1 MDRISRMLMVV
12 VVLSLAVVPVV
23 SAEVTLQVWNRNGL
37 MGDIV
42 SAFNAKMEA
51 EGKDI
56 RAEFTLV
63 PYEEQQVKFITA
75 LSAQTAPDVYGLD
88 LINFPYFNSIGAF
101 ADITEK
107 VNALPFKDQ
116 FNPGMLRE
124 GVWEDKIYA
133 IPLYNDNSGLFYNKK
148 LFAEAGLTEPPKTWA
163 QVKEYAEKLTKDDQY
178 GLTFCGAVAGQ
189 TAFTWTPHLWM
200 NGGDVGTEE
209 NAARTTVTLNSKE
222 AEEALQ
228 YWSDLAAFAPEGV
241 PTYTYADYYNG
252 FTSEKV
258 GMIFGGSWHIA
269 AMSNDKPLLDFG
281 VVLFP
286 TPEEGQPSSSFMGG
300 DNIGISSQS
309 EHFEEA
315 WEFVSFAVSEEA
327 QLDVIAKANTV
338 PGRLDLAND
347 NEYFDEDPRYY
358 VFAEAGKVGKAPYT
372 TKWVEET
379 NVLGAMIAEALALRG
394 NGSVKPILE
403 KHAKE
408 MEALWQ

>member
-1 MDRISRMLMVV
+1 MKKTLLVVCALCVMLVPAIA
-12 VVLSLAVVPVV
+12 SAV
-23 SAEVTLQVWNRNGL
+23 TIQVWNRNGL

-42 SAFNAKMEA
+42 NAFNAKMEA
-51 EGKDI
+51 AGKDI
-56 RAEFTLV
+56 NAEFTLV

-75 LSAQTAPDVYGLD
+75 LSSQTAPDVYGLD

-107 VNALPFKDQ
+107 VNVLPFKDQ
-116 FNPGMLRE
+116 FNPGMARE
-124 GVWEDKIYA
+124 GVWNGKIYA
-133 IPLYNDNSGLFYNKK
+133 VPLYNDNSGLFYNKK
-148 LFAEAGLTEPPKTWA
+148 LFKEAGLTEPPKTWA
-163 QVKEYAEKLTKDDQY
+163 QVKEYAQKLTKGDQY
-178 GLTFCGAVAGQ
+178 GITFCGAVSGM

-200 NGGDVGTEE
+200 NGGDVGSEE
-209 NAARTTVTLNSKE
+209 NAARKSVTLNSKE

-228 YWSDLAAFAPEGV
+228 YWADLAKFAPEGV

-286 TPEEGQPSSSFMGG
+286 SPKEGQPSSSFMGG
-300 DNIGISSQS
+300 DDIGISAQTKN
-309 EHFEEA
+309 FDAA
-315 WEFVSFAVSEEA
+315 WEFLSFAVSDEA
-327 QLDVIAKANTV
+327 QLDIIAKAHTV
-338 PGRLDLAND
+338 PGRLDLANK

-372 TKWVEET
+372 TRWVEET

-403 KHAKE
+403 KGQKD
-408 MEALWQ
+408 MEALWK

>member
-1 MDRISRMLMVV
+1 MRKMVS
-12 VVLSLAVVPVV
+12 VVLALCCCVLPIIS
-23 SAEVTLQVWNRNGL
+23 SAAGVTLQVWNRNGL

-42 SAFNAKMEA
+42 NAFNAKMEA
-51 EGKDI
+51 EKKDI

-75 LSAQTAPDVYGLD
+75 LSSQTAPDVYALD

-116 FNPGMLRE
+116 FNPGMARE
-124 GVWEDKIYA
+124 GVWQGKIYA
-133 IPLYNDNSGLFYNKK
+133 VPLYNDNSGLFYNKK
-148 LFAEAGLTEPPKTWA
+148 LFKDAGITEPPKTWA
-163 QVKEYAEKLTKDDQY
+163 QVKEYAAKLTKGDQY
-178 GLTFCGAVAGQ
+178 GITFCGAVGGM

-200 NGGDVGTEE
+200 NGGDVGNEE
-209 NAARTTVTLNSKE
+209 NAARTKVTLNSKE

-228 YWSDLAAFAPEGV
+228 YWSDLAKFAPEGV
-241 PTYTYADYYNG
+241 PAYTYDDYYNG

-286 TPEEGQPSSSFMGG
+286 TPKEGQPSSSFMGG
-300 DNIGISSQS
+300 DDIGISAQTK
-309 EHFEEA
+309 HFEEA
-315 WEFVSFAVSEEA
+315 WEFLKFAVSDEA
-327 QLDVIAKANTV
+327 QLDIIAKAHTV
-338 PGRLDLAND
+338 PGRLDLANK

-379 NVLGAMIAEALALRG
+379 NVLGAMIAEALKLKG

-403 KHAKE
+403 KGAKE
-408 MEALWQ
+408 MEALWK

>member
-1 MDRISRMLMVV
+1 MKKTLLVV
-12 VVLSLAVVPVV
+12 CAFCVMIVPTIASAV
-23 SAEVTLQVWNRNGL
+23 TIQVWNRNGL

-42 SAFNAKMEA
+42 NAFNAKMEA

-56 RAEFTLV
+56 KAEFTLV

-75 LSAQTAPDVYGLD
+75 LSSQTAPDVYGLD

-116 FNPGMLRE
+116 FNPGMARE
-124 GVWEDKIYA
+124 GVWKGKIYA
-133 IPLYNDNSGLFYNKK
+133 VPLYNDNSGLFYNKK
-148 LFAEAGLTEPPKTWA
+148 LFKEVGLTEPPKTWA
-163 QVKEYAEKLTKDDQY
+163 QVKEYAQKLTKGDQY
-178 GLTFCGAVAGQ
+178 GITFCGAVAGM

-200 NGGDVGTEE
+200 NGGDVGSEE
-209 NAARTTVTLNSKE
+209 NAARTSVTLNSKE

-228 YWSDLAAFAPEGV
+228 YWADLAKFAPEGV

-286 TPEEGQPSSSFMGG
+286 TPKEGQPSSSFMGG
-300 DNIGISSQS
+300 DDIGISAQTKN
-309 EHFEEA
+309 FDAA
-315 WEFVSFAVSEEA
+315 WEFLSFAVSEEA
-327 QLDVIAKANTV
+327 QLDVIAKAHTV
-338 PGRLDLAND
+338 PGRLDLANK

-379 NVLGAMIAEALALRG
+379 NVLGAMIAEALASKG
-394 NGSVKPILE
+394 AKSVKPILE
-403 KHAKE
+403 KGQKD
-408 MEALWQ
+408 MEALWK